1 MYSNKLANFESDYDL
16 VALGIQNVWICEVG
30 SKEMHG
36 SFENFTTFILN
47 SSVSINFHI
56 KLICKHIF
64 SYFSFTFIN
73 PDPFFQIWIKSIFEY
88 NVCFDSR
95 LKFPIPMTT
104 VSLSVWLIISVWM
117 VWLHFLN
124 VYLIL
129 VSL

>member
-1 MYSNKLANFESDYDL
+1 MVLANVNKKIELFPTLLFYLLVAMYSNKLANFESDYDL

-73 PDPFFQIWIKSIFEY
+73 PDHFFQI
-88 NVCFDSR
+88 
-95 LKFPIPMTT
+95 
-104 VSLSVWLIISVWM
+104 
-117 VWLHFLN
+117 
-124 VYLIL
+124 
-129 VSL
+129 